1 MQPAPAVR
9 LATLTPGF
17 VRDATSAA
25 AADWVTEAAPDAVVP
40 LSGSGAGARR
50 FVATHLD
57 GNVAVLD
64 PATAGKSTGSRVP
77 ASQGTTASGQ
87 VDTPPT
93 PRHVDHR
100 QVRVAGGVESLAAT
114 LEQTAD
120 ETGNEKT
127 YPDLVVTD
135 ALALAVDTTALSTTI
150 EGREALEVGP
160 ATAETAQT
168 APIVISTGLP
178 AGYRNQLAGL
188 SVVGIGE
195 TDDPESRAL
204 QVIEIRG
211 NRMTRTSLD
220 PARLGLRA
228 LREVGETR
236 AETLRRAGFKS
247 RQAVAN
253 ASLAALADLDGLG
266 PSVAETIHASATA
279 VAEGQ
284 VVRQTRAAVPG
295 ADPLFVDIETDGLH
309 PTVTWLVG
317 VLDGGPTDG
326 TYRSFI
332 ARDPEDPGAAI
343 GAFLEWYATE
353 AAGRTLVAYNGRSFD
368 FPVLQ
373 DHVAAYRPAAV
384 DILASADR
392 FDPYAWAIQDG
403 HAVLPGRTNQLEDV
417 AAGLGFE
424 PAESGITG
432 AAVARAYR
440 RWLQSPVPENEPDWD
455 RLDSYC
461 EDDVRALARVIEA
474 LELDDEAVEGS
485 AVREDVGTTTDRTTQ
500 GTLSEW

>member
-1 MQPAPAVR
+1 MQQVPAVR

-17 VRDATSAA
+17 VSGATSAA
-25 AADWVTEAAPDAVVP
+25 AADWVGEAAPDAVVP

-57 GNVAVLD
+57 GDVAILD
-64 PATAGKSTGSRVP
+64 PARAGESPATRVP
-77 ASQGTTASGQ
+77 ASHGTAVSGQ
-87 VDTPPT
+87 VADALAS
-93 PRHVDHR
+93 RQVGHR
-100 QVRVAGGVESLAAT
+100 QVRVAGGVDALAAT
-114 LEQTAD
+114 LEQTAGD
-120 ETGNEKT
+120 ETGDGKP
-127 YPDLVVTD
+127 YPSLVVTD
-135 ALALAVDTTALSTTI
+135 ALTLAVDTTALSTTI
-150 EGREALEVGP
+150 EGRETLDAGP
-160 ATAETAQT
+160 VNPEP
-168 APIVISTGLP
+168 APIVVSTGLP
-178 AGYRNQLAGL
+178 AGYRNQIAGFT
-188 SVVGIGE
+188 VIGIGE
-195 TDDPESRAL
+195 TDDPASTAL
-204 QVIEIRG
+204 QVLEIRG
-211 NRMTRTSLD
+211 PRLTRTSLD
-220 PARLGLRA
+220 PGRLGLRA

-236 AETLRRAGFKS
+236 AETLRRAGFGS
-247 RQAVAN
+247 RETVAD

-279 VAEGQ
+279 IAEGL
-284 VVRQTRAAVPG
+284 VVRQSRAAMPA

-317 VLDGGPTDG
+317 VLDGGPTGG

-332 ARDPEDPGAAI
+332 ARDPDDSGAAI
-343 GAFLEWYATE
+343 EAFLDWYAAE

-373 DHVAAYRPAAV
+373 DHVAAYRPAAE

-403 HAVLPGRTNQLEDV
+403 HAVLPGRTNQLENV

-424 PAESGITG
+424 SAESGITG

-440 RWLQSPVPENEPDWD
+440 RWIQSSVPANEPDWD
-455 RLDSYC
+455 RLDAYC
-461 EDDVRALARVIEA
+461 EDDVRALAHVFEA
-474 LELDDEAVEGS
+474 LELDGEAVEGT
-485 AVREDVGTTTDRTTQ
+485 AAREDAGTAADRTTQ